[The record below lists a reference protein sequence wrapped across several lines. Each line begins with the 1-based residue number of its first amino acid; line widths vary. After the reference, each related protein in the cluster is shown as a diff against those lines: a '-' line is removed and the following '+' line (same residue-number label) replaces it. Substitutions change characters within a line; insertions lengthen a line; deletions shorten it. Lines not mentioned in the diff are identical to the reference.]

1 MKLFKPNVGTTDR
14 YIRISISA
22 MAFIA
27 GYFWLSGAGQI
38 TAYVVGFAALATGL
52 FSYCGLYTL
61 CNTST
66 CQTAPAKTV
75 SGKTTGLIL
84 GLFIVLIAVGSYASI
99 FATRKK
105 FLESFNH
112 MNGFY
117 KQTLFLT
124 GQSKR
129 DEARVQYDLLVA
141 AYSDFSNSY
150 ALYRPYVLRED
161 VKFSQDIQSVR
172 EIISSVKDGVYNGDL
187 SQTHKQLEAVRPI
200 FQELFKRNGFSMESM
215 ALVDF
220 HDLMETLI
228 AKADEKDAAGV
239 LKSYIPASEALQIVE
254 KEDSSEGVVKI
265 RTALEV
271 LKKDAE
277 LQNVDALSK
286 DAADLKKQFIV
297 VYLLKG

>member
-99 FATRKK
+99 F
-105 FLESFNH
+105 
-112 MNGFY
+112 G
-117 KQTLFLT
+117 
-124 GQSKR
+124 
-129 DEARVQYDLLVA
+129 
-141 AYSDFSNSY
+141 
-150 ALYRPYVLRED
+150 
-161 VKFSQDIQSVR
+161 
-172 EIISSVKDGVYNGDL
+172 
-187 SQTHKQLEAVRPI
+187 
-200 FQELFKRNGFSMESM
+200 
-215 ALVDF
+215 
-220 HDLMETLI
+220 
-228 AKADEKDAAGV
+228 
-239 LKSYIPASEALQIVE
+239 IV
-254 KEDSSEGVVKI
+254 
-265 RTALEV
+265 
-271 LKKDAE
+271 
-277 LQNVDALSK
+277 
-286 DAADLKKQFIV
+286 
-297 VYLLKG
+297 